1 MVRFW
6 TGLYHRPFNVAV
18 EVSLTFFSGPRSS
31 TVPAIMMR
39 IGRVLAVVAL
49 LNFAGAH
56 WVVLQSIAWSG
67 MLAKQAR
74 YSRLAE
80 AIQKTFD
87 GAHPCNLC
95 KGISRAQ
102 GKERKPPVPVQI
114 HKLPFL
120 QTSTGMA
127 VVVSQFSIALMET
140 TAPIPLR
147 SLRPDY
153 PPPRAAL
160 S

>member
-1 MVRFW
+1 
-6 TGLYHRPFNVAV
+6 
-18 EVSLTFFSGPRSS
+18 
-31 TVPAIMMR
+31 MMR

-56 WVVLQSIAWSG
+56 WVVLQSIAWGG

-74 YSRLAE
+74 HSRLAE
-80 AIQKTFD
+80 AVQKTFD

-95 KGISRAQ
+95 KGISRGQ
-102 GKERKPPVPVQI
+102 GKERRPSVPVEFY
-114 HKLPFL
+114 KLSFL
-120 QTSTGMA
+120 QTSGGIA
-127 VVVSQFSIALMET
+127 VAVSHFLVALIET

-153 PPPRAAL
+153 PHPRAAL

>member
-1 MVRFW
+1 
-6 TGLYHRPFNVAV
+6 
-18 EVSLTFFSGPRSS
+18 
-31 TVPAIMMR
+31 MMR

-56 WVVLQSIAWSG
+56 WVVLQSIAWGG

-74 YSRLAE
+74 HSRLAE
-80 AIQKTFD
+80 AVQKTFD

-95 KGISRAQ
+95 KGISLAQ
-102 GKERKPPVPVQI
+102 EKEKKPPVPVEFS
-114 HKLPFL
+114 KLPFL
-120 QTSTGMA
+120 QTSGGIA
-127 VVVSQFSIALMET
+127 VAVSHFSVALIET